1 MNVFLVALGGGAGA
15 VGRYLLGL
23 WIKDRMPQKKIPTAM
38 LFVNLTGSL
47 GLGLFFGFIYNE
59 VPILAYND
67 PLFLLVGI
75 GFFGA
80 FTTFSTFSIETSALL
95 QKKKWPEAALYTAL
109 TIGGSIAVFLT
120 GMTLMT
126 LF

>member
-1 MNVFLVALGGGAGA
+1 MNVFLVALGGGTGA

-23 WIKDRMPQKKIPTAM
+23 WIKGRMPQKKIPTAM

-59 VPILAYND
+59 VPMLAYDD

-80 FTTFSTFSIETSALL
+80 FTTFSTFSVETSALL
-95 QKKKWPEAALYTAL
+95 QKKKWPEAALYIGL
-109 TIGGSIAVFLT
+109 TIGGSIAAFLA
-120 GMTLMT
+120 GMALMT